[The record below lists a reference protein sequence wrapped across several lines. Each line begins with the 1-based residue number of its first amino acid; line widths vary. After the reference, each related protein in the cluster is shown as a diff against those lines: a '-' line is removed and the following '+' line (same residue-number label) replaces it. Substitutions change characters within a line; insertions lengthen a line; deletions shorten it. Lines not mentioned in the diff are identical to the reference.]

1 MPGKS
6 QNRGR
11 LTAYCHPPT
20 AYSRRSGERRGSPV
34 ILASR
39 ARVPARRGRVNP
51 AARAHVQCLRPA
63 GGVKVSGPRD
73 LRAHPRRVAAKGSE
87 DEKTMG
93 VWARLKRSLRAVFG
107 GIIEKTEDP
116 ELILQQTIR
125 DMRDRVPELNNSVAQ
140 VMATEKLLAKN
151 KERLETQ
158 VVDLDSKIR
167 ASGKMGRD
175 DIATA
180 YIGQVQQ
187 GQLNLQKASQ
197 QLEHANLASK
207 QALKARDN
215 YVLQMQRRTAE
226 AMQLINQSKQAKL
239 QEQLAQT
246 MESFELGDDA
256 STSNEMRDK
265 IDRRAAAAEAKM
277 QLGAASVDTQMQD
290 IEREAMDM
298 QLQDKLLA
306 YKRDMGLL
314 GTGTSAPAPQA
325 LPAEGETTSGG
336 QNGTGGGHV
345 S

>member
-1 MPGKS
+1 
-6 QNRGR
+6 
-11 LTAYCHPPT
+11 
-20 AYSRRSGERRGSPV
+20 
-34 ILASR
+34 
-39 ARVPARRGRVNP
+39 
-51 AARAHVQCLRPA
+51 
-63 GGVKVSGPRD
+63 
-73 LRAHPRRVAAKGSE
+73 
-87 DEKTMG
+87 MG
-93 VWARLKRSLRAVFG
+93 IWTRMKRSMRALFG

-167 ASGKMGRD
+167 ASVKMGRD

-180 YIGQVQQ
+180 YIGQLQQ
-187 GQLNLQKASQ
+187 AQVDLQKTSQ
-197 QLEHANLASK
+197 QLEHAGSASK

-226 AMQLINQSKQAKL
+226 AMQLINASKQAKL

-246 MESFELGDDA
+246 MESFQLGDDA
-256 STSNEMRDK
+256 STFNEMRDK

-277 QLGAASVDTQMQD
+277 QLGAANVDTKMQD

-314 GTGTSAPAPQA
+314 GSGGAATPQA
-325 LPAEGETTSGG
+325 LPAEGETTSGS
-336 QNGTGGGHV
+336 QNGTGGGHT

>member
-1 MPGKS
+1 
-6 QNRGR
+6 
-11 LTAYCHPPT
+11 
-20 AYSRRSGERRGSPV
+20 
-34 ILASR
+34 
-39 ARVPARRGRVNP
+39 
-51 AARAHVQCLRPA
+51 
-63 GGVKVSGPRD
+63 
-73 LRAHPRRVAAKGSE
+73 
-87 DEKTMG
+87 MG
-93 VWARLKRSLRAVFG
+93 IWTRMKRSMRALFG

-167 ASGKMGRD
+167 ASVKMGRD

-180 YIGQVQQ
+180 YIGQLQQ
-187 GQLNLQKASQ
+187 AQVDLQKTSQ
-197 QLEHANLASK
+197 QLEHAGSASK

-226 AMQLINQSKQAKL
+226 AMQLINASKRAKL

-246 MESFELGDDA
+246 MESFQLGDDA
-256 STSNEMRDK
+256 STFNEMRDK

-277 QLGAASVDTQMQD
+277 QLGAANVDTQMQD

-314 GTGTSAPAPQA
+314 GSGGAATPQA
-325 LPAEGETTSGG
+325 LPAEGETTSGS
-336 QNGTGGGHV
+336 QNGTGGSHT

>member
-1 MPGKS
+1 
-6 QNRGR
+6 
-11 LTAYCHPPT
+11 
-20 AYSRRSGERRGSPV
+20 
-34 ILASR
+34 
-39 ARVPARRGRVNP
+39 
-51 AARAHVQCLRPA
+51 
-63 GGVKVSGPRD
+63 
-73 LRAHPRRVAAKGSE
+73 
-87 DEKTMG
+87 MG
-93 VWARLKRSLRAVFG
+93 VWTRMKRSMRALFG

-151 KERLETQ
+151 KARLETQ

-167 ASGKMGRD
+167 ASVKMGRD

-180 YIGQVQQ
+180 YIGQLQQ
-187 GQLNLQKASQ
+187 AQVDLQKTGQ
-197 QLEHANLASK
+197 QLDHATGASK

-246 MESFELGDDA
+246 MESFQLGDDA
-256 STSNEMRDK
+256 STFNEMRDK

-277 QLGAASVDTQMQD
+277 QLGSANVDTQMQD
-290 IEREAMDM
+290 IEREALDM
-298 QLQDKLLA
+298 QLQDKLLS

-314 GTGTSAPAPQA
+314 GAGTASAPQA
-325 LPAEGETTSGG
+325 LPAEGETTGG
-336 QNGTGGGHV
+336 QNGTGGGRV
-345 S
+345 N

>member
-1 MPGKS
+1 
-6 QNRGR
+6 
-11 LTAYCHPPT
+11 
-20 AYSRRSGERRGSPV
+20 
-34 ILASR
+34 
-39 ARVPARRGRVNP
+39 
-51 AARAHVQCLRPA
+51 
-63 GGVKVSGPRD
+63 
-73 LRAHPRRVAAKGSE
+73 
-87 DEKTMG
+87 MG
-93 VWARLKRSLRAVFG
+93 LWTRMKRSVRALFG

-167 ASGKMGRD
+167 ASVKMGRD

-180 YIGQVQQ
+180 YIGQLQQ
-187 GQLNLQKASQ
+187 AQLDLTKTSQ
-197 QLEHANLASK
+197 QLEHANNASK

-246 MESFELGDDA
+246 MESFQLGDDA
-256 STSNEMRDK
+256 STFNEMRDK

-277 QLGAASVDTQMQD
+277 QLGSASVDTQMQE
-290 IEREAMDM
+290 IEREALDM
-298 QLQDKLLA
+298 QLADKLLA

-314 GTGTSAPAPQA
+314 GTGSSAPTPQA
-325 LPAEGETTSGG
+325 LPAEGETTTTTGG
-336 QNGTGGGHV
+336 QNGTGGD
-345 S
+345 

>member
-1 MPGKS
+1 
-6 QNRGR
+6 
-11 LTAYCHPPT
+11 
-20 AYSRRSGERRGSPV
+20 
-34 ILASR
+34 
-39 ARVPARRGRVNP
+39 
-51 AARAHVQCLRPA
+51 
-63 GGVKVSGPRD
+63 
-73 LRAHPRRVAAKGSE
+73 
-87 DEKTMG
+87 MG
-93 VWARLKRSLRAVFG
+93 LWTRMKRSMRALFG

-167 ASGKMGRD
+167 ASVKMGRD

-180 YIGQVQQ
+180 YIGQLQQ
-187 GQLNLQKASQ
+187 AQLDLQKTSQ

-256 STSNEMRDK
+256 STFNEMRDK

-314 GTGTSAPAPQA
+314 GAGSDAPTPQA
-325 LPAEGETTSGG
+325 LPAEGETTTTGG
-336 QNGTGGGHV
+336 QNGTGGGR
-345 S
+345 SS

>member
-1 MPGKS
+1 
-6 QNRGR
+6 
-11 LTAYCHPPT
+11 
-20 AYSRRSGERRGSPV
+20 
-34 ILASR
+34 
-39 ARVPARRGRVNP
+39 
-51 AARAHVQCLRPA
+51 
-63 GGVKVSGPRD
+63 
-73 LRAHPRRVAAKGSE
+73 
-87 DEKTMG
+87 MG
-93 VWARLKRSLRAVFG
+93 VWTRMKRSMRALFG

-140 VMATEKLLAKN
+140 VMATERLLSKN
-151 KERLETQ
+151 KERLESQ

-167 ASGKMGRD
+167 ASVKMGRD

-180 YIGQVQQ
+180 YIGQLQQ
-187 GQLNLQKASQ
+187 AQVDLQKTSQ
-197 QLEHANLASK
+197 QLEHAGLASK

-246 MESFELGDDA
+246 MESFQLGDDA
-256 STSNEMRDK
+256 STFNEMRDK

-277 QLGAASVDTQMQD
+277 QLGAASVDTHMQD

-314 GTGTSAPAPQA
+314 GTGTDAPTPQA
-325 LPAEGETTSGG
+325 LPAEGETSGS
-336 QNGTGGGHV
+336 QNGSGNGSRTG
-345 S
+345 

>member
-1 MPGKS
+1 
-6 QNRGR
+6 
-11 LTAYCHPPT
+11 
-20 AYSRRSGERRGSPV
+20 
-34 ILASR
+34 
-39 ARVPARRGRVNP
+39 
-51 AARAHVQCLRPA
+51 
-63 GGVKVSGPRD
+63 
-73 LRAHPRRVAAKGSE
+73 
-87 DEKTMG
+87 MG
-93 VWARLKRSLRAVFG
+93 LWTRTKRSIRALFG

-158 VVDLDSKIR
+158 QVDLDSKIR
-167 ASGKMGRD
+167 ASVKMGRD

-180 YIGQVQQ
+180 YIGQLQQ
-187 GQLNLQKASQ
+187 VRIDLVKTAQ
-197 QLEHANLASK
+197 QLEHATNASK

-246 MESFELGDDA
+246 MESFQLGDDA
-256 STSNEMRDK
+256 STFNEMRDK

-277 QLGAASVDTQMQD
+277 QLGAASVDTQMQE
-290 IEREAMDM
+290 IEREALDM
-298 QLQDKLLA
+298 QLADKLLE

-314 GTGTSAPAPQA
+314 GAGNAPLTQA
-325 LPAEGETTSGG
+325 LPAEGETTGGG
-336 QNGTGGGHV
+336 QNGTGG
-345 S
+345 

>member
-1 MPGKS
+1 M
-6 QNRGR
+6 
-11 LTAYCHPPT
+11 
-20 AYSRRSGERRGSPV
+20 
-34 ILASR
+34 
-39 ARVPARRGRVNP
+39 
-51 AARAHVQCLRPA
+51 
-63 GGVKVSGPRD
+63 
-73 LRAHPRRVAAKGSE
+73 
-87 DEKTMG
+87 
-93 VWARLKRSLRAVFG
+93 KRSVRSLFG

-167 ASGKMGRD
+167 ASVKMGRD

-180 YIGQVQQ
+180 YIGQLQQ
-187 GQLNLQKASQ
+187 AQLDLQKTSQ

-246 MESFELGDDA
+246 MESFQLGDDA
-256 STSNEMRDK
+256 STFNEMRDK

-277 QLGAASVDTQMQD
+277 QLGSASVDTQMQE
-290 IEREAMDM
+290 IEREALDM

-314 GTGTSAPAPQA
+314 GAGSSAPTPQA
-325 LPAEGETTSGG
+325 LPAEGETTKTGG
-336 QNGTGGGHV
+336 QNGTGG
-345 S
+345 